1 MGLVAALGLA
11 ASLTPTAALAQPQV
25 GLDVAFP
32 ELRFV
37 RPVDFQHV
45 GKQLFVVE
53 QSGRIWTFP
62 NDQQTTER
70 TLFLDIR
77 SRVRTNGNEE
87 GLLGLAFHPD
97 YTNNGYFFVY
107 YSASSPRRS
116 VLARY
121 SVSAHDSLQ
130 ADAGSENVV
139 MTVSQPASNHNGGQ
153 IAFGPDG
160 FLYIGLGDGGG
171 ANDQYGHGQN
181 RTSILG
187 TIARIDVNQTPYGI
201 PADNPYAGSSTY
213 RQEIYAWGL
222 RNPWRFNFDDRTG
235 YLYAADVG
243 QERIEEINI
252 IKNGGNYGWNIMEG
266 TECFQSSRCSRS
278 GLELPIFEYV
288 HRSGAA
294 SVTGGYVYY
303 GPRVPDLYRWY
314 VFADYIDGRV
324 WGLVYEQD
332 ALRQSAQ
339 LLDTSLLI
347 SSFGVDHNKE
357 VYALAF
363 DGFIYRFTAAGGAL
377 GFEEFV
383 PDLKLIQG
391 DAAPDIVLPAASGG
405 LDPYDYSLSPDL
417 PAGLVFD
424 SGSRR
429 ITGIPTDSLAP
440 AVYEYRAMDAAGR
453 EGKQQFTLEVEGVQ
467 VTRATSAISPDEG
480 LFVHGNYPNP
490 FFEQTLI
497 AFDLDAPSF
506 VSLALLDL
514 RGRQVAELPPR
525 PFNAGTNHTLRLPTG
540 RLSSG
545 PYLARITA
553 SSLRGQSSQ
562 TITVFQIR

>member
-53 QSGRIWTFP
+53 QSGRIWTFS

-139 MTVSQPASNHNGGQ
+139 MTVSQPAGNHNGGQ

-201 PADNPYAGSSTY
+201 PADNPYARSSTY

-303 GPRVPDLYRWY
+303 GPRVPDLYGWY

-377 GFEEFV
+377 GFEEFA
-383 PDLKLIQG
+383 PDLTLIQG

-405 LDPYDYSLSPDL
+405 LEPYDYSLSPDL

-424 SGSRR
+424 AGSRR

-440 AVYEYRAMDAAGR
+440 AVFEYRAVDAAGR

-525 PFNAGTNHTLRLPTG
+525 PFNAGVNHTLRLPTG